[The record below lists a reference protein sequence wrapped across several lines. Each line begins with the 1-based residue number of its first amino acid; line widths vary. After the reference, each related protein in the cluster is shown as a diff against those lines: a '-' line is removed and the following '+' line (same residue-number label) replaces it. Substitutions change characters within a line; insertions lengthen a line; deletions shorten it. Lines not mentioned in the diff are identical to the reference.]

1 MKRRTSGAWEN
12 GIAFP
17 LERLYHLI
25 ENGIWSDVE
34 SQHLWGNA
42 GAYQLWESDPTIG
55 TSELR
60 LQDVEMSCPWCS
72 HSQIIPLAQFT
83 AIHIGKSASWKCTS
97 CGIQFNADT
106 LSAKF
111 FKDDLTDFLK
121 IHHSPW
127 YHSPPTADGA
137 NFNRTVK
144 GAITGMHDD
153 NAEEDARANLGFAL
167 ETSLHRDPHTP
178 ATPPHLAL
186 YIGST
191 PIPTWKDILTSFK
204 KTTAEL
210 KGARLLRALT
220 RGNLFTSMEY
230 AYMGILW
237 HDLSIDL
244 VAAALRQREFATKIT
259 SAELASLDTP
269 LALFKATTRY
279 HKFLLLMRRKKEG
292 KRVPLVPTLDIDLC
306 WHTHQLSTGE
316 YRKWCVEHLGLAI
329 NHDDTVGK
337 ESLDNGLR
345 ETSAAWYDAYR
356 ETYSTE
362 NVSESKVKGLFSGN
376 GIFSRKKSTA
386 GKGMAVL
393 EVFVDG
399 NRCCE
404 TEK

>member
-1 MKRRTSGAWEN
+1 
-12 GIAFP
+12 
-17 LERLYHLI
+17 
-25 ENGIWSDVE
+25 
-34 SQHLWGNA
+34 
-42 GAYQLWESDPTIG
+42 
-55 TSELR
+55 
-60 LQDVEMSCPWCS
+60 
-72 HSQIIPLAQFT
+72 
-83 AIHIGKSASWKCTS
+83 
-97 CGIQFNADT
+97 
-106 LSAKF
+106 
-111 FKDDLTDFLK
+111 
-121 IHHSPW
+121 
-127 YHSPPTADGA
+127 
-137 NFNRTVK
+137 
-144 GAITGMHDD
+144 
-153 NAEEDARANLGFAL
+153 
-167 ETSLHRDPHTP
+167 
-178 ATPPHLAL
+178 
-186 YIGST
+186 
-191 PIPTWKDILTSFK
+191 
-204 KTTAEL
+204 
-210 KGARLLRALT
+210 
-220 RGNLFTSMEY
+220 
-230 AYMGILW
+230 MGILW
-237 HDLSIDL
+237 HDISIDL

-386 GKGMAVL
+386 GKGIAVL

-399 NRCCE
+399 SRCCE
-404 TEK
+404 T